1 MHFVT
6 SSDGRDGDHRINA
19 VASTT
24 AHTRLNRHERN
35 VQMRM
40 NHQSASVR
48 EPDRRTRRVLVRKS
62 LCVVALAGVG
72 LVSACGGSS
81 SSGPSSS
88 GSPSASAL
96 SGPKVVFGVI
106 ASESGTGVTQ
116 NSDVSTAAKDWQDY
130 TNAHGGIGG
139 DPVSV
144 IVKDDSNNAATALQ
158 DAQEL
163 IKNDHA
169 VAIGDASFT
178 ATSFAKYADAAKV
191 PVISMGGA
199 GASTLYLSD
208 PNFFTN
214 MTTIPGAVYA
224 FAKTA
229 QLAGAKSFG
238 LLYCAESPTCAQS
251 VPLFKAA
258 AKGVGLSFGY
268 SAAVSAS
275 TPNYTAVCLAAKS
288 AGVDSLAVVS
298 ADQQENQH
306 IYDNCATQNYSPIV
320 LNNGSTF
327 GPSGATDSKI
337 PVQWQFTPT
346 LSPNVKSAATAPF
359 RTAMA
364 GYLSSASVLQNVMNA
379 WVGLEVFGAAAKA
392 GVTTGA
398 APTATGIYNG
408 LYSLKGFTAGGL
420 TGPLTFSKT
429 APTQSNCFF
438 LSKLDHGN
446 FSTPKGTAPIC
457 EASAAGQQ

>member
-1 MHFVT
+1 
-6 SSDGRDGDHRINA
+6 
-19 VASTT
+19 
-24 AHTRLNRHERN
+24 
-35 VQMRM
+35 
-40 NHQSASVR
+40 
-48 EPDRRTRRVLVRKS
+48 
-62 LCVVALAGVG
+62 VG
-72 LVSACGGSS
+72 FVSACGSS
-81 SSGPSSS
+81 SSGSTSS
-88 GSPSASAL
+88 GTSPSGTPTASAL

-116 NSDVSTAAKDWQDY
+116 NSDISTAAKKWQDY
-130 TNAHGGIGG
+130 VNAHGGIDGG
-139 DPVSV
+139 PVSV

-163 IKNDHA
+163 VKDDHA
-169 VAIGDASFT
+169 IAIGDGSFT
-178 ATSFAKYADAAKV
+178 ATSFEKYADSANV
-191 PVISMGGA
+191 PVISLGGA
-199 GASTLYLSD
+199 GASSLYLSD
-208 PNFFTN
+208 KNFFTN

-229 QLAGAKSFG
+229 QIAGAKSFG

-258 AKGVGLSFGY
+258 AQGVGLSFGY
-268 SAAVSAS
+268 SAAVAAS

-288 AGVDSLAVVS
+288 AGVDALAVVS

-306 IYDNCATQNYSPIV
+306 IFDNCATQNYNPIV

-327 GPSGATDSKI
+327 GPSGSSDSKI

-346 LSPNVKSAATAPF
+346 LSPSVTSAATAPF
-359 RTAMA
+359 RAAM
-364 GYLSSASVLQNVMNA
+364 GSYLSSASVPQNVMNA

-392 GVTTGA
+392 GLTGGATPA
-398 APTATGIYNG
+398 AASIYTG
-408 LYSLKGFTAGGL
+408 LYSLKAFTAGGL
-420 TGPLTFSKT
+420 TGPLTFNKA

-438 LSKLDHGN
+438 LSKLDHGT

-457 EASAAGQQ
+457 QPSQ